1 MRLIDMNDKCNYAT
15 MLQYNKLH
23 TQSFGAYIKDDD
35 EDDEDEDNDKTETL
49 ARSNTVAV
57 DSRTPATDSRAHV
70 RGMRASKRFPI

>member
-1 MRLIDMNDKCNYAT
+1 

-23 TQSFGAYIKDDD
+23 TQSFGAYINNDD

-49 ARSNTVAV
+49 ARSNTVPLRWSSPALPHF
-57 DSRTPATDSRAHV
+57 RTPATDSRAHV